1 MLYHGN
7 CMTPESSPLGF
18 DAADEA
24 RFRLAFDAA
33 TAAHTGATE
42 SSIAIDWMASPAGP
56 MVLGATDRAVV
67 LVEFASVDQLDAQFA
82 RLHKH
87 FGRPFVKQP
96 NHPWLE
102 RLKTQLTEYFA
113 GERRAFEVP
122 LAFDG
127 SDFQVCVWSEL
138 REIPYGET
146 RSYGAIARRLGDP
159 NATRAVGL
167 ANGQNPLAI
176 VIPCHRVVNSNGD
189 LGGYG
194 GGRWRKQLLLDL
206 EGGQRRLF

>member
-24 RFRLAFDAA
+24 RFRIAFDAA
-33 TAAHTGATE
+33 AAAHTGPAE
-42 SSIAIDWMASPAGP
+42 SPIAIDWMSSPVGP
-56 MVLGATDRAVV
+56 LVLGATDRAVV

-87 FGRPFVKQP
+87 FGRRFVQQQ
-96 NHPWLE
+96 NHPVLE
-102 RLKTQLTEYFA
+102 RLRTQLTEYFA
-113 GERRAFEVP
+113 AERRTFDVP

-127 SDFQVCVWSEL
+127 SDFQVCVWSAL

-159 NATRAVGL
+159 KATRAVGL

-194 GGRWRKQLLLDL
+194 GGRWRKQFLLDL